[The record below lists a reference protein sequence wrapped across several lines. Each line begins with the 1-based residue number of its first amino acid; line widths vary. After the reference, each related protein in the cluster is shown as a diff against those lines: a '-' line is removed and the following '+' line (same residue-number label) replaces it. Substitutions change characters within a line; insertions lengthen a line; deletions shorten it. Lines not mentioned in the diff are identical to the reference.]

1 MKRTPIS
8 VVCVVLLSA
17 MLVCLAGCAT
27 KSKSQEA
34 AGIMMSDQ
42 VTFSDLPVPQNF
54 KLLRDQSYAYKD
66 GQARIALLRYKGKGK
81 IDDVSWFYQENMAD
95 CQWQDVNMIDY
106 EKNVQQFV
114 KAGESALVTIE
125 KVNEPWF
132 LIIPCHKIVIT
143 IQVMPNQNEMKNAA
157 AVQSAPVSVVEP
169 VAYEEPASA
178 TTTYEAPSKTMSL
191 PVLK

>member
-8 VVCVVLLSA
+8 MVCVVLLSV
-17 MLVCLAGCAT
+17 MLLSLAGCAT
-27 KSKSQEA
+27 KSKSQEG
-34 AGIMMSDQ
+34 AGMMLSDQ

-81 IDDVSWFYQENMAD
+81 IDDVSWFYQQNMAAY
-95 CQWQDVNMIDY
+95 QWQDVNMIDY
-106 EKNVQQFV
+106 EKNLQQFV

-125 KVNEPWF
+125 RVNEPWF
-132 LIIPCHKIVIT
+132 LIIPCHKIIIT
-143 IQVMPNQNEMKNAA
+143 IQLMPRQDGM
-157 AVQSAPVSVVEP
+157 QSAAGVESAPRSVAEPVS
-169 VAYEEPASA
+169 YEEPASKR
-178 TTTYEAPSKTMSL
+178 YEAPSKAMSL